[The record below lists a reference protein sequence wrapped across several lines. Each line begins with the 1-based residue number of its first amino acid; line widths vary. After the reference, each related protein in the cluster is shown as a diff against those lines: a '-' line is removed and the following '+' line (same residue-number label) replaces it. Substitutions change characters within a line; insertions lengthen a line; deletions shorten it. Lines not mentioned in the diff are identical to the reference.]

1 MEYGNLA
8 ERTRTLGSIPR
19 KQGPKAT
26 RLDEADQEKEYDLI
40 LLRDEVAEIFKFCPY
55 IYRTAKKVY
64 TFTFSPEEAK
74 RTGADGISYRAN
86 MSIGI
91 NTEIMSKRYGDVWKM
106 AYIHELAHFLS
117 PGYGHSLAF
126 HRLLDAMLDLYNQ
139 ETGAKLKN
147 NYYGL
152 KEGAEC
158 QSQSQL

>member
-1 MEYGNLA
+1 MENSNLA
-8 ERTRTLGSIPR
+8 ERTRVLGTIPR

-26 RLDEADQEKEYDLI
+26 GLDEANIEKEYELI
-40 LLRDEVAEIFKFCPY
+40 LFHDEVAEIFRFCPY
-55 IYRTAKKVY
+55 IYRIAEKTY
-64 TFTFSPEEAK
+64 TFTFPDEEAK

-91 NTEIMSKRYGDVWKM
+91 NAEIMSKKYGDVWKM
-106 AYIHELAHFLS
+106 AYIHELAHLLS

-147 NYYGL
+147 NYCGL
-152 KEGAEC
+152 KGGAEC
-158 QSQSQL
+158 QR